1 MPGVEEDIETDSTEG
16 TDDFEDSPL
25 SELEDVVSQNEENTF
40 ISKDPALIPESVTEE
55 ESEDEEPAVSSLVS
69 ILIFSLGL
77 LFVVP
82 WIVIAIVQIRKRMR
96 RIQIQKQKDFQQ

>member
-25 SELEDVVSQNEENTF
+25 SELEDVVSQSEENKF